1 MSLNVKFQHLITL
14 DLIKPLLSLN
24 TREQMD
30 APY

>member
-1 MSLNVKFQHLITL
+1 MTQNVKFQHLIKL